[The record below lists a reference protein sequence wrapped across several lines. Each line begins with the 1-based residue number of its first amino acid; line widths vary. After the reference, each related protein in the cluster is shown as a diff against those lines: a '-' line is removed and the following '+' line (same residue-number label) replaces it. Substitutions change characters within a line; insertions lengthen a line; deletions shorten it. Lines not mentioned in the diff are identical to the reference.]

1 MFYFWGYTSAF
12 VVYCVL
18 CHFWPEEDTMIA
30 ATIYDDGESVDG
42 GFEERSLDPPDEKK
56 VAGVHETK
64 V

>member
-18 CHFWPEEDTMIA
+18 CHFWPEKDTMIA
-30 ATIYDDGESVDG
+30 ATIFTDGELVDG
-42 GFEERSLDPPDEKK
+42 RSEERSLDESEEKK
-56 VAGVHETK
+56 ATGVHETK